1 MRRDALLC
9 NAKVLHLLILTVLL
23 CMSCDGQEASSSRG
37 EAPLGQN
44 VFGMPHHKSEQKEQ
58 LTRVSGQCFWTAQQH
73 NMAKGQV
80 TSLICCIGHDKS
92 SNLLWAGASGQ
103 VQGIKVTCWCSDAG
117 QRLGICTAAHED
129 QLALQCRTD
138 EEHKFKAASAW
149 MSSIRRGAG
158 QPVGH
163 SVAERFQTWGC
174 GGGGHREA
182 FCAFD
187 TQLAPRSYKM

>member
-117 QRLGICTAAHED
+117 QRLGICTAAHEH
-129 QLALQCRTD
+129 QHALQIAMQCQID
-138 EEHKFKAASAW
+138 EEHWSTSSGISRDELGQTSRRTTCWQECCRTFSKLGLWRGRAS
-149 MSSIRRGAG
+149 
-158 QPVGH
+158 
-163 SVAERFQTWGC
+163 
-174 GGGGHREA
+174 
-182 FCAFD
+182 
-187 TQLAPRSYKM
+187 